1 MQLNRPLRRSPEP
14 ATSSGPR
21 RRSSRPASPVAWW
34 HWCLHSRPVTGAVL
48 TLASGLCLL
57 GLPGGTFTVIL
68 LPGLAGTSGF
78 LFGAGLV
85 VLGLFLMLQPR
96 SHAFA
101 GVAAMLV
108 AVTSL
113 VTTNL
118 GGFGVGLALGVVG
131 GALGFAWTPD
141 DARIPDTP
149 EPEPGTR
156 DRSRGGPDEP
166 TRPIS
171 SARPAPDARW

>member
-1 MQLNRPLRRSPEP
+1 MHLKHAPAPARPAP
-14 ATSSGPR
+14 APGHR
-21 RRSSRPASPVAWW
+21 RRSSRLPSPVRW
-34 HWCLHSRPVTGAVL
+34 LRSRPATGAVL

-57 GLPGGTFTVIL
+57 TLPGGSFALVL

-85 VLGLFLMLQPR
+85 VLGLFLALQPR

-118 GGFGVGLALGVVG
+118 GGFGLGLALGVVG

-141 DARIPDTP
+141 DDRRSAVPGAR
-149 EPEPGTR
+149 PGTR
-156 DRSRGGPDEP
+156 DEP
-166 TRPIS
+166 TRPIP
-171 SARPAPDARW
+171 SARPDPDARG